1 MALAPLSLIDP
12 LDHVPND
19 VAAVVRAARD
29 LCALAPGYA
38 LVQLRAA
45 ASLLTE
51 AWLRR
56 AGRDPSNLL
65 HRRIEQ
71 LAESQVA
78 TQALVESLTSLRLL
92 GNLAAHPEQR
102 TGQPVSTDEALLA
115 LEAVHNLAMDWSVRA
130 GEVPLGRLA
139 PFQPPE
145 RVPWAKVC
153 ERAVFD
159 RDAESMMALGLHLVE
174 RGDKEIERQRAEKK
188 VDTIGMSRAQRWHR
202 DALVWFERHH
212 EVTGSPVSAFQ
223 VAWINLEVL
232 QRRDGSGLDYLSA
245 AAFQDNADA
254 LFLLGRYHLQDRGP
268 LHAPVDL
275 AEGLRLLVLAADQEH
290 PEALYLLAWHHDQGI
305 GVEKDQTRALQ
316 FVRRAADAGYPQAKV
331 VLAEA
336 LIRQG
341 EPSRYQAEVGRLV
354 ESIRTD
360 APAMAAWIDYL
371 VATAG
376 GRPATAGALAALE
389 QAASSRLPTA
399 ELELARRL
407 LDGER
412 VDADIQRAAEL
423 AFEVLARQ
431 PEAPLRVQARQV
443 LVRVQRAE
451 HKVTVEALLSF
462 HLPVGLWLNAGDD
475 LAKVPMVGPPGL
487 AEAMGALGRVQGM
500 IAEPAT
506 AEDVHLLHRVLPRM
520 DVRWTGTRAVASGM
534 RRPPTPSR
542 NALCPC
548 GSGRKWKSCCGS
560 SR

>member
-1 MALAPLSLIDP
+1 MALAPLSLVDP

-29 LCALAPGYA
+29 LSALAPGYA

-56 AGRDPSNLL
+56 VGRDPSNLL

-102 TGQPVSTDEALLA
+102 PGQPVSTDEALLA

-145 RVPWAKVC
+145 SVPWAKVC

-174 RGDKEIERQRAEKK
+174 RGDKEIERQRAETK
-188 VDTIGMSRAQRWHR
+188 VDPIGMSRAQRWHR

-212 EVTGSPVSAFQ
+212 EVTGSPVSAFK

-232 QRRDGSGLDYLSA
+232 HRRDGAGLAYLSA
-245 AAFQDNADA
+245 AASQENADA

-268 LHAPVDL
+268 LDAPADV
-275 AEGLRLLVLAADQEH
+275 AEGLKLLGLAADQEH
-290 PEALYLLAWHHDQGI
+290 PEALYLLARHHNQGI

-316 FVRRAADAGYPQAKV
+316 FVR
-331 VLAEA
+331 
-336 LIRQG
+336 
-341 EPSRYQAEVGRLV
+341 
-354 ESIRTD
+354 
-360 APAMAAWIDYL
+360 
-371 VATAG
+371 
-376 GRPATAGALAALE
+376 
-389 QAASSRLPTA
+389 
-399 ELELARRL
+399 
-407 LDGER
+407 
-412 VDADIQRAAEL
+412 
-423 AFEVLARQ
+423 
-431 PEAPLRVQARQV
+431 
-443 LVRVQRAE
+443 
-451 HKVTVEALLSF
+451 
-462 HLPVGLWLNAGDD
+462 
-475 LAKVPMVGPPGL
+475 
-487 AEAMGALGRVQGM
+487 
-500 IAEPAT
+500 
-506 AEDVHLLHRVLPRM
+506 
-520 DVRWTGTRAVASGM
+520 
-534 RRPPTPSR
+534 
-542 NALCPC
+542 
-548 GSGRKWKSCCGS
+548 
-560 SR
+560 